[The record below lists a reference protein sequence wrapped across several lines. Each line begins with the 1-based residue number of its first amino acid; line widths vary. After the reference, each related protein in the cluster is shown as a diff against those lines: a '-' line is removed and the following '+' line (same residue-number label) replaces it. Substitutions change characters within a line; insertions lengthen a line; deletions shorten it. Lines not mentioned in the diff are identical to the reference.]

1 MSFIQRHGIDPRQED
16 EQWRQRAMET
26 ATSLSARGVCEQQRR
41 RDNCAVHGDV
51 TAWPR
56 CMTDIDAAMLSMDLR
71 EVRRGGL
78 PPGVEELHGTTLP
91 GKTLVQVMC
100 PAQRGCAARSG
111 L

>member
-1 MSFIQRHGIDPRQED
+1 
-16 EQWRQRAMET
+16 
-26 ATSLSARGVCEQQRR
+26 
-41 RDNCAVHGDV
+41 
-51 TAWPR
+51 
-56 CMTDIDAAMLSMDLR
+56 MTDIDAAMLSMDLR